1 MVIGKFVDPEFHS
14 FVSQVFV
21 ALLRTCQPESRQL
34 VKQALDTLL
43 PSLPV
48 RLPLKVGDS
57 KVPIWI
63 RYTKKVLVEEGH
75 SMAHLTHIFQ
85 LLVRHS
91 SLFYPSRAQ
100 FVPQM
105 VNSLSRL
112 GLPQNTPPE
121 SRKLAIDLAGLVV
134 QWEKRRL
141 EEAENPPPPPPQ
153 IPGGPQNPEGVLDMD
168 VDHPGSGSKRTS
180 SGAGFDDD
188 EKDGVKRLKGE
199 SGAPIAT
206 PVDGG
211 IPPTPGAN
219 AGTPTGPPEEEF
231 RPSPA
236 MEEMIISFLTRVCFL
251 TEPSKDKEHKVMYTR
266 SLDLLGQVRRTQK
279 FLSTC
284 CFDV

>member
-1 MVIGKFVDPEFHS
+1 
-14 FVSQVFV
+14 V

-43 PSLPV
+43 PSLPI
-48 RLPLKVGDS
+48 RLPLKAGDS

-91 SLFYPSRAQ
+91 SLFFPSRAQ

-141 EEAENPPPPPPQ
+141 EEAENPPPPVA
-153 IPGGPQNPEGVLDMD
+153 GAPQNPEGVSEME
-168 VDHPGSGSKRTS
+168 VDHPGSGGKRTS
-180 SGAGFDDD
+180 SGAGFED
-188 EKDGVKRLKGE
+188 EDSVKRLKGE
-199 SGAPIAT
+199 GGATLQVENMGGGGPQTPGPAT
-206 PVDGG
+206 PQAA
-211 IPPTPGAN
+211 TPS
-219 AGTPTGPPEEEF
+219 GPPEEEF

-236 MEEMIISFLTRVCFL
+236 MEDMIISFLTRVCFL
-251 TEPSKDKEHKVMYTR
+251 TEPTKDKEHKTMYNR
-266 SLDLLGQVRRTQK
+266 SLDLLGQVSALLHLCRE
-279 FLSTC
+279 C
-284 CFDV
+284 